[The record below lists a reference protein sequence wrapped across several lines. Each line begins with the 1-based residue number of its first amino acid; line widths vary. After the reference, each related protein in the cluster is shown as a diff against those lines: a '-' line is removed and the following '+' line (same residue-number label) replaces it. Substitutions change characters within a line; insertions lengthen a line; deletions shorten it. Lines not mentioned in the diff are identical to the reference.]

1 MISTGALRSIYA
13 VLPMAVV
20 PLAFADPLIL
30 MQAILVLV
38 GSVTA
43 LPAPV
48 AVPIDSPLVPATRRD
63 SSRRNR
69 SARRRMV
76 AEFRC

>member
-1 MISTGALRSIYA
+1 
-13 VLPMAVV
+13 
-20 PLAFADPLIL
+20 

-48 AVPIDSPLVPATRRD
+48 AVPMIALSPLPLAVIAAVAIGRRVD
-63 SSRRNR
+63 
-69 SARRRMV
+69 V
-76 AEFRC
+76 W

>member
-48 AVPIDSPLVPATRRD
+48 AVPMIALSTLPIAVIAAVAIGRRGD
-63 SSRRNR
+63 
-69 SARRRMV
+69 V
-76 AEFRC
+76 W